1 MARIRGAA
9 VRKLKLVEAWVVYR
23 SRLAGTQGPNA
34 VCEQAEWDAMEMA
47 EPGVN
52 TLLRSGVASEAEA
65 EKLAREMP
73 GGTAAKGA
81 ILRAR

>member
-1 MARIRGAA
+1 LT
-9 VRKLKLVEAWVVYR
+9 KQKLVGAWVVYR
-23 SRLAGTQGPNA
+23 SRLAGDQGPNA

-47 EPGVN
+47 EPGVH

-73 GGTAAKGA
+73 GGTAAKGTT
-81 ILRAR
+81 LRAR

>member
-1 MARIRGAA
+1 
-9 VRKLKLVEAWVVYR
+9 VRKQKVIGPWVVYR
-23 SRLAGTQGPNA
+23 SRLAGVHGPNA

-52 TLLRSGVASEAEA
+52 TLLQSGVASEAEA

-73 GGTAAKGA
+73 GGTAAKA
-81 ILRAR
+81 ATLRAR